1 MSGIPVDSMENI
13 WLEVQSNISKI
24 MTTQLFNAWIKPIK
38 FLSVQGEYLILEVPD
53 SFSKKFIQEK
63 YSDIISEAMTA
74 LTNTSY
80 SLEFTLQEKREEFG
94 TPESFEK
101 ATPPSIEN
109 AIQIDKKS
117 DNIPFLNPKYT
128 FDKFVCGT
136 SNQFAYAASQAVA
149 NKPATNYN
157 PLFIYGG
164 VGLGKTHLLIAI
176 GNQILSGNSSAKI
189 CYYTSEKFMNEMIN
203 CIRHK
208 KMDDFRNKFRKADVL
223 LIDDIQFM
231 AGRQATQEEFFH
243 TFNSLYESHKQIV
256 LTSDKFPKEI
266 PDLAERLRSRFEWGL
281 IADIQPPDT
290 ETKSAILKKKAEFDG
305 ISLPDDVAL
314 FLSTSSASNVREL
327 EGMLVRLGA
336 YSSLTN
342 SKITL
347 TMAREVLKDIIVDK
361 SKDIT
366 IESIQKT
373 VADHFQLKVSDLK
386 SEKRVKTL
394 VVPRQI
400 AIYICRDLTKASYP
414 EIGDKFGGKDH
425 STVIHSVK
433 KIEKLMATDNE
444 TRNTIELIKRLML
457 N

>member
-1 MSGIPVDSMENI
+1 M
-13 WLEVQSNISKI
+13 
-24 MTTQLFNAWIKPIK
+24 
-38 FLSVQGEYLILEVPD
+38 
-53 SFSKKFIQEK
+53 
-63 YSDIISEAMTA
+63 
-74 LTNTSY
+74 
-80 SLEFTLQEKREEFG
+80 
-94 TPESFEK
+94 
-101 ATPPSIEN
+101 
-109 AIQIDKKS
+109 
-117 DNIPFLNPKYT
+117 NPKYT
-128 FDKFVCGT
+128 FEKFVCGS

-149 NKPATNYN
+149 NNPATNYN

-176 GNQILSGNSSAKI
+176 GNQILATNKSARI

-203 CIRHK
+203 SLRHK

-231 AGRQATQEEFFH
+231 ANKPATQEEFFH

-266 PDLAERLRSRFEWGL
+266 PELEERLRSRFEWGL

-305 ISLPDDVAL
+305 ILLPDDVAL
-314 FLSTSSASNVREL
+314 FLSSSSASNVREL

-347 TMAREVLKDIIVDK
+347 TMAKEVLKDIIVDK
-361 SKDIT
+361 SKDIS
-366 IESIQKT
+366 IEYIQKA
-373 VADHFQLKVSDLK
+373 VADHFQLKISDLK
-386 SEKRVKTL
+386 SDKRIKTL

-400 AIYICRDLTKASYP
+400 AIFICRELTKASYP

-433 KIEKLMATDNE
+433 KIEKLLGQDHE
-444 TRNTIELIKRLML
+444 IRNTIEIIRRSLLT
-457 N
+457 